1 MSKLYTRYL
10 ELKRE
15 DPNKMYLMKSGLFY
29 IFIDED
35 AIAMSNMS
43 RLKCIPLTGMIMKC
57 GFPENSKEKYLRRL
71 KENGKIVEIVD
82 LTQDKKI
89 DPVLPSRL
97 DCLAALESLDINTI
111 TPIEAIEYLSIIQK
125 ELVKLKTWEVNAS
138 NIGSQK

>member
-43 RLKCIPLTGMIMKC
+43 RL
-57 GFPENSKEKYLRRL
+57 KYLRRL

-125 ELVKLKTWEVNAS
+125 ELVKLKTSEEV
-138 NIGSQK
+138 KTK